1 MEALYSYFNELLS
14 THKKA
19 FASWPQLR
27 WLNAWENAAL
37 ADRRQHL
44 LQDER
49 HQWLFHHTK
58 PFHKH
63 ISKGCM
69 QCGLG
74 RWSCLFITN
83 KCNGACFY
91 CPSAQVA
98 DAVPS
103 SQMLTFDT
111 PEAYAEY
118 VRWMNFGGVSF
129 SGGEPLLYFERTLAY
144 LKSLRKQC
152 DASVYTWLYTNGI
165 AGNPDIYRRLAAEG
179 IDEVRFDIGAK
190 ANKLDNL
197 KLAAGIIPHLTIEIP
212 AVPED
217 INTLK
222 ALLPQMIDLG
232 VNNLN
237 LHQMRLTQHNVK
249 QLAKRNYTFVAAERP
264 VVLESEMA
272 ALEILDFAHSL
283 DLNIG
288 INYCAFDYK
297 NIFQKAGYRRMVAGR
312 CAEAGEVITENG
324 YIRKYD
330 EQGVSYQN
338 ILLTDE
344 DRLAKSSLKTT
355 ALNHK
360 IYSLMRTESASLA
373 IETEAQAEVAALMKQ
388 RPAQPPE
395 QQHLF
400 EIWRHEY
407 IEEGLRNYF

>member
-1 MEALYSYFNELLS
+1 
-14 THKKA
+14 
-19 FASWPQLR
+19 
-27 WLNAWENAAL
+27 
-37 ADRRQHL
+37 
-44 LQDER
+44 
-49 HQWLFHHTK
+49 
-58 PFHKH
+58 
-63 ISKGCM
+63 
-69 QCGLG
+69 
-74 RWSCLFITN
+74 
-83 KCNGACFY
+83 
-91 CPSAQVA
+91 
-98 DAVPS
+98 
-103 SQMLTFDT
+103 
-111 PEAYAEY
+111 
-118 VRWMNFGGVSF
+118 
-129 SGGEPLLYFERTLAY
+129 
-144 LKSLRKQC
+144 
-152 DASVYTWLYTNGI
+152 
-165 AGNPDIYRRLAAEG
+165 
-179 IDEVRFDIGAK
+179 
-190 ANKLDNL
+190 
-197 KLAAGIIPHLTIEIP
+197 
-212 AVPED
+212 
-217 INTLK
+217 
-222 ALLPQMIDLG
+222 MIDLG
-232 VNNLN
+232 VTNLN

-297 NIFQKAGYRRMVAGR
+297 NRFQKAGYRRMVAGR

-355 ALNHK
+355 TLNHK
-360 IYSLMRTESASLA
+360 IYSLMRTESVSLA
-373 IETEAQAEVAALMKQ
+373 IETEAQAEVTALMEQ

>member
-1 MEALYSYFNELLS
+1 MEALYSYFNQLLS
-14 THKKA
+14 QQKKD

-27 WLNAWENAAL
+27 WLNAWEH
-37 ADRRQHL
+37 ADLLNHREYL
-44 LQDER
+44 LQDEC
-49 HQWLFHHTK
+49 HQWLFKNTK

-91 CPSAQVA
+91 CPSAQTA

-144 LKSLRKQC
+144 LKSVRKQC

-165 AGNPDIYRRLAAEG
+165 AGNADMFRHLAAEG
-179 IDEVRFDIGAK
+179 IDEVRFDIGAT
-190 ANKLDNL
+190 ANKLD
-197 KLAAGIIPHLTIEIP
+197 KVKMAAGIIPNITIEIP

-217 INTLK
+217 INTIK
-222 ALLPQMIDLG
+222 TLLPQMIELG
-232 VNNLN
+232 VTNLN

-249 QLAKRNYTFVAAERP
+249 HLAKRNYTFVAAERP
-264 VVLESEMA
+264 VVLESEIA
-272 ALEILDFAHSL
+272 ALEILDFAHSQ

-297 NIFQKAGYRRMVAGR
+297 NRFQKAGYRRMVAER
-312 CAEAGEVITENG
+312 CAEAGEAITENG
-324 YIRKYD
+324 YIRKYND
-330 EQGVSYQN
+330 NTVSYEN

-344 DRLAKSSLKTT
+344 DRLAKNSLKTT
-355 ALNHK
+355 TLKHK
-360 IYSLMRTESASLA
+360 IYSLMRTESASIDIQTA
-373 IETEAQAEVAALMKQ
+373 AQAEVAALME
-388 RPAQPPE
+388 QPPSHPPE
-395 QQHLF
+395 EAHLF
-400 EIWRHEY
+400 EIWRHET

>member
-1 MEALYSYFNELLS
+1 MEALYSYFNQLLS
-14 THKKA
+14 TQKKA
-19 FASWPQLR
+19 FAAWPQLR
-27 WLNAWENAAL
+27 WLNAYEYTDL
-37 ADRRQHL
+37 LERRAGL
-44 LQDER
+44 LEDER
-49 HQWLFHHTK
+49 HQWLFKNTK
-58 PFHKH
+58 PFHKQ

-91 CPSAQVA
+91 CPSAQVT

-103 SQMLTFDT
+103 SQLLTFET

-144 LKSLRKQC
+144 LQSVRKHC

-165 AGNPDIYRRLAAEG
+165 AGNTDMYRKLAAEG
-179 IDEVRFDIGAK
+179 IDEVRFDIGAT
-190 ANKLDNL
+190 ANKLDKL
-197 KLAAGIIPHLTIEIP
+197 KMAAGIIPNITIEIP

-232 VNNLN
+232 VTNLN

-249 QLAKRNYTFVAAERP
+249 QLVKRNYTFVAAERP
-264 VVLESEMA
+264 VVLESEIA
-272 ALEILDFAHSL
+272 ALEILDFAHNL

-297 NIFQKAGYRRMVAGR
+297 NRFQKAGYRRMA
-312 CAEAGEVITENG
+312 AERFATPGETITENG
-324 YIRKYD
+324 TIRKYN
-330 EQGVSYQN
+330 EQSVSYEN

-344 DRLAKSSLKTT
+344 NGLANSALKTII
-355 ALNHK
+355 LNHK
-360 IYSLMRTESASLA
+360 NYSLMRTESASIG
-373 IETEAQAEVAALMKQ
+373 IETAAQAEVAALLEQ
-388 RPAQPPE
+388 HPEQPPA

-400 EIWRHEY
+400 EIWRHET

>member
-1 MEALYSYFNELLS
+1 MEALYSYFNQLLS
-14 THKKA
+14 TQKKA

-27 WLNAWENAAL
+27 WLNAWENTAL
-37 ADRRQHL
+37 GDRRQSL

-49 HQWLFHHTK
+49 HGWLFKNTK

-83 KCNGACFY
+83 KCNGGCFY
-91 CPSAQVA
+91 CPSAQVT
-98 DAVPS
+98 DTVPS

-118 VRWMNFGGVSF
+118 VRWMNFAGVSF
-129 SGGEPLLYFERTLAY
+129 SGGEPLLYFERTLSY
-144 LKSLRKQC
+144 LQSVRRHC
-152 DASVYTWLYTNGI
+152 DASVYIWLYTNGI
-165 AGNPDIYRRLAAEG
+165 AGNTDMYRRLAAEG
-179 IDEVRFDIGAK
+179 LDEIRFDIGAT
-190 ANKLDNL
+190 ANSLENVKQ
-197 KLAAGIIPHLTIEIP
+197 ACGIIPNITIEIP

-217 INTLK
+217 VETLK

-232 VNNLN
+232 ITNLN

-249 QLAKRNYTFVAAERP
+249 HLAKRNYTFVAAERP

-272 ALEILDFAHSL
+272 ALEILDFTHSL
-283 DLNIG
+283 DWNIG

-297 NIFQKAGYRRMVAGR
+297 NRFQKAGYRHMLAERF
-312 CAEAGEVITENG
+312 AEAGETITENG
-324 YIRKYD
+324 YIRKYN
-330 EQGVSYQN
+330 EQALSYEN
-338 ILLTDE
+338 ILLTD
-344 DRLAKSSLKTT
+344 DQRLVANHLKTIT
-355 ALNHK
+355 LKHK
-360 IYSLMRTESASLA
+360 VYSLMRTESVSVD
-373 IETEAQAEVAALMKQ
+373 IETEAQVEITALMEQ